1 MIPAGIVSADGH
13 VCEPPDCYV
22 NYIDP
27 KYRDDAPRVVRQAD
41 GTDAF
46 VIPGMKKPISLGFID
61 GAGGSQTWPSAE
73 TIPAGI
79 MRRVPYPMGFRCQ
92 ATSGAGRQNTLRGYP
107 SGGLLGTGQS
117 AMHGSGRPGR
127 GVDLRLSGHGVV
139 HA

>member
-46 VIPGMKKPISLGFID
+46 EIPGMKKPIGLGFID
-61 GAGGSQTWPSAE
+61 GAGFGVKQRAERAGKIRFEDIRPAAYSA
-73 TIPAGI
+73 PA
-79 MRRVPYPMGFRCQ
+79 RYPR
-92 ATSGAGRQNTLRGYP
+92 SGPAKY
-107 SGGLLGTGQS
+107 
-117 AMHGSGRPGR
+117 A
-127 GVDLRLSGHGVV
+127 
-139 HA
+139 